1 MAKEFDIYLN
11 RRLTEC
17 DIIVYSI
24 PYRDGLTVMERLI
37 LQTCL
42 ESYTLQKFVA
52 IEAGSELVAHID
64 EMIKEC
70 REKLDAPLAFGNS
83 ADFEVH
89 YALNPVSSKL
99 ILNSDTTKFLCNT
112 FASAQNV
119 LEFTASSVYAQ
130 TKKPFGKA
138 HTEIEITAELKES
151 LKNALEHHPIIAKSS
166 ECMLQII
173 GSKNMDEY
181 ISDRNLSLIYAMQR
195 HMEDKIE
202 KAEKQLSE
210 RIDAKAD
217 NLIFD
222 QETSTIQ
229 LVTTTIEFDEEGE
242 EVIKQ
247 TPLGEPIFVRADK
260 AAAIINAEINEDGDL
275 IIFFEDETTTNLG
288 KVVGNDGAVYVPHV
302 DEHRI
307 LSFTVEERPGD
318 VPPPVD
324 LNPNDEWGSMG
335 DRDTASNYV
344 WEEM

>member
-151 LKNALEHHPIIAKSS
+151 LKNALEQAHSRVVPSTSLAGINKLGIIRGYTAVEPGATMVDLLYRIYTAASGGITIAAAALETEIHFS
-166 ECMLQII
+166 LGSGQSQLELSDRII
-173 GSKNMDEY
+173 GECSIKQNEVA
-181 ISDRNLSLIYAMQR
+181 SCL
-195 HMEDKIE
+195 KI
-202 KAEKQLSE
+202 LSE
-210 RIDAKAD
+210 LTDTLVAC
-217 NLIFD
+217 
-222 QETSTIQ
+222 IQ
-229 LVTTTIEFDEEGE
+229 PTEATLEFFGQ
-242 EVIKQ
+242 VN
-247 TPLGEPIFVRADK
+247 PFVKR
-260 AAAIINAEINEDGDL
+260 
-275 IIFFEDETTTNLG
+275 
-288 KVVGNDGAVYVPHV
+288 
-302 DEHRI
+302 HRI
-307 LSFTVEERPGD
+307 LSEMDADQLVQYDDMSLDD
-318 VPPPVD
+318 VD
-324 LNPNDEWGSMG
+324 
-335 DRDTASNYV
+335 YV
-344 WEEM
+344 VLQS

>member
-1 MAKEFDIYLN
+1 
-11 RRLTEC
+11 
-17 DIIVYSI
+17 
-24 PYRDGLTVMERLI
+24 
-37 LQTCL
+37 
-42 ESYTLQKFVA
+42 
-52 IEAGSELVAHID
+52 
-64 EMIKEC
+64 
-70 REKLDAPLAFGNS
+70 
-83 ADFEVH
+83 
-89 YALNPVSSKL
+89 
-99 ILNSDTTKFLCNT
+99 
-112 FASAQNV
+112 
-119 LEFTASSVYAQ
+119 
-130 TKKPFGKA
+130 
-138 HTEIEITAELKES
+138 
-151 LKNALEHHPIIAKSS
+151 
-166 ECMLQII
+166 
-173 GSKNMDEY
+173 
-181 ISDRNLSLIYAMQR
+181 
-195 HMEDKIE
+195 MEDKIE

>member
-1 MAKEFDIYLN
+1 M
-11 RRLTEC
+11 
-17 DIIVYSI
+17 S
-24 PYRDGLTVMERLI
+24 
-37 LQTCL
+37 
-42 ESYTLQKFVA
+42 
-52 IEAGSELVAHID
+52 
-64 EMIKEC
+64 
-70 REKLDAPLAFGNS
+70 
-83 ADFEVH
+83 
-89 YALNPVSSKL
+89 L
-99 ILNSDTTKFLCNT
+99 ILNEYEWAENMIREHELGNKPVETLSRVARYYHANHYSKHEIRSLLDDFLLKCDPSASLPKWSDTLDKVVKSCNKYSLVILDGVDVSYDELEKIEKLNGKQIRRLAFTLLC
-112 FASAQNV
+112 SAKYWDAVSETNIPI
-119 LEFTASSVYAQ
+119 TATLTRYAGEICTWLQVYAG
-130 TKKPFGKA
+130 PP
-138 HTEIEITAELKES
+138 
-151 LKNALEHHPIIAKSS
+151 HHPIIAKSS